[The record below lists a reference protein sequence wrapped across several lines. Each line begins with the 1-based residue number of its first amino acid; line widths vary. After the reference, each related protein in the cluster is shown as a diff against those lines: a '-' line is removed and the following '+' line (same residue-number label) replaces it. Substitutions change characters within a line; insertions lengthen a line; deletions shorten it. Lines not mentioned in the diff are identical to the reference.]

1 MLQEI
6 REDVVHEALESGVSI
21 GKSERHDTPFKGSV
35 ASAEGGFPFITLL
48 DPDKV
53 VSVP

>member
-6 REDVVHEALESGVSI
+6 REDVVHEALESDRGI
-21 GKSERHDTPFKGSV
+21 GKSERHDTPFKRSV
-35 ASAEGGFPFITLL
+35 VSVEGGFPFIALL
-48 DPDKV
+48 DLDKV